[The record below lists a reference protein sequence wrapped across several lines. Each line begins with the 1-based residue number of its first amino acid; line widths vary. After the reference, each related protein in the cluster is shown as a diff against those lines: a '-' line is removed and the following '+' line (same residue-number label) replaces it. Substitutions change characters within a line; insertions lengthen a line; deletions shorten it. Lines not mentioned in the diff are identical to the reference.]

1 MAAPIDEQAPAKV
14 NLSLRVL
21 GRRPDGYHELESL
34 VVFAAFG
41 DRLTLHPGEAFA
53 LTMTGPFAAAL
64 TSDNLV
70 ATAVRRAQLADPHL
84 RIGAFHLEKNLPVA
98 AGLGGGSS
106 DAAAALRALRRAN
119 PGSAMAFDWTALA
132 AGLGADVSACLSG
145 RPALMRGIGE
155 RLDFVARLPEAAMVL
170 VNPRL
175 PLGAGDV
182 FRALGAEPLRASAV
196 SHAPPPAFAGF
207 HDLVAYLQSSANDLE
222 TPAKALCPEI
232 VRVEAALASQPAA
245 RLVRMSGSGP
255 TCFAL
260 FASLTEADA
269 AAAVIARHESGWW
282 VRAME
287 VATV

>member
-1 MAAPIDEQAPAKV
+1 MAAPIDEPAPAKV

-34 VVFAAFG
+34 VVFATFG
-41 DRLTLHPGEAFA
+41 DRLGLNPDEDFA
-53 LTMTGPFAAAL
+53 LTVTGPFAAAL
-64 TSDNLV
+64 DSDNLV
-70 ATAVRRAQLADPHL
+70 ATAVRRAQAADPHL

-119 PGSAMAFDWTALA
+119 PGRAIDWTALA
-132 AGLGADVSACLSG
+132 AGLGADVPVCLAR
-145 RPALMRGIGE
+145 RPALMRGIGD
-155 RLDFVARLPEAAMVL
+155 RLDFVARMPKVAVVL

-182 FRALGAEPLRASAV
+182 FRALAAEPLQAAAV
-196 SHAPPPAFAGF
+196 SHTPPPSFASLG
-207 HDLVAYLQSSANDLE
+207 DLVTYLRSSANDLE
-222 TPAKALCPEI
+222 APAKALCPEI

-260 FASLTEADA
+260 FASLSEADA
-269 AAAVIARHESGWW
+269 AAAVIARYEPGWW
-282 VRAME
+282 V
-287 VATV
+287 VASEIAAV

>member
-1 MAAPIDEQAPAKV
+1 MAAPIEELAPAKI

-41 DRLTLHPGEAFA
+41 DRLTLHRGDEFA
-53 LTMTGPFAAAL
+53 LTVSGPFAAAL
-64 TSDNLV
+64 DTDNLV
-70 ATAVRRAQLADPHL
+70 ATAVRRAQAADPQL
-84 RIGAFHLEKNLPVA
+84 GVGAFHLEKSLPVA

-119 PGSAMAFDWTALA
+119 PDRSAALDWPALA
-132 AGLGADVSACLSG
+132 ATLGADVPVCLAG

-155 RLDFVARLPEAAMVL
+155 RLHVIERLPQAAIVL

-182 FRALGAEPLRASAV
+182 FRALNAAPLLASAV
-196 SHAPPPAFAGF
+196 SNAPPPSF
-207 HDLVAYLQSSANDLE
+207 DSLDELVSYLRSSANDLE
-222 TPAKALCPEI
+222 APAKVLCPEI
-232 VRVEAALASQPAA
+232 GRVQAALAAQPAA

-260 FASLTEADA
+260 FASRTEAGTA
-269 AAAVIARHESGWW
+269 AAAIARHEPGWW
-282 VRAME
+282 V
-287 VATV
+287 VATEIVRT

>member
-1 MAAPIDEQAPAKV
+1 MAAPIDEPAPAKV

-34 VVFAAFG
+34 VVFAGFG

-53 LTMTGPFAAAL
+53 LTVTGPFAAAL
-64 TSDNLV
+64 DSDNLV
-70 ATAVRRAQLADPHL
+70 ATAVRRAQAADPHL

-119 PGSAMAFDWTALA
+119 PGSATTFDWTALA
-132 AGLGADVSACLSG
+132 TVLGADVPVCLAG
-145 RPALMRGIGE
+145 RPALMCGIGE
-155 RLDFVARLPEAAMVL
+155 RLDFVAPLPEACMVL

-175 PLGAGDV
+175 PLGAGEV
-182 FRALGAEPLRASAV
+182 FHALGAGPVPASAV
-196 SHAPPPAFAGF
+196 SRAPPLAFAGF
-207 HDLVAYLQSSANDLE
+207 DDLVAYLQASTNDLE
-222 TPAKALCPEI
+222 GPAKVLCPGI
-232 VRVEAALASQPAA
+232 ARVEAALAAQPAA

-260 FASLTEADA
+260 FSSRTEADA
-269 AAAVIARHESGWW
+269 AAAAIAQHEPGWW
-282 VRAME
+282 V
-287 VATV
+287 VATEIAA